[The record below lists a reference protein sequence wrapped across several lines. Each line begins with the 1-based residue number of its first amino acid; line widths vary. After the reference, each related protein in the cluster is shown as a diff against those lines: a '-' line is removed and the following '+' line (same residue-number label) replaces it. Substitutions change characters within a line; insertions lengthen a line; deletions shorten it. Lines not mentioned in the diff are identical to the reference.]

1 MKIASPDGIDGIK
14 EHRILQYADCIFY
27 NAHLYFMMYIPE
39 EAFMSKD
46 KSIQNKTEE
55 TEDNDEKE

>member
-1 MKIASPDGIDGIK
+1 M
-14 EHRILQYADCIFY
+14 ILQYADCIFY

>member
-1 MKIASPDGIDGIK
+1 
-14 EHRILQYADCIFY
+14 
-27 NAHLYFMMYIPE
+27 MMYIP

-55 TEDNDEKE
+55 TGDNDEKK